1 MLFYEVVLG
10 GVRVTAVVVTAV
22 VKMVTGTRT
31 SLCIRGD
38 YGFRGGL
45 VLPQLLEP
53 LLSRPGLW
61 RLPDRSG
68 RTFTDQD
75 QGCGQDG
82 AAGAENGITV
92 RVVAEAIKASPA
104 APTEARGIRQTD
116 GIIGG
121 VSATQR
127 LL

>member
-10 GVRVTAVVVTAV
+10 GVRVTAVVVTSI

-53 LLSRPGLW
+53 LLARRGVPV
-61 RLPDRSG
+61 
-68 RTFTDQD
+68 TDQD
-75 QGCGQDG
+75 QGCGRDG
-82 AAGAENGITV
+82 AARAENAITV
-92 RVVAEAIKASPA
+92 EVVAEAIKASPA

-121 VSATQR
+121 VSVTQR